1 MKSFTYR
8 KEMMKYK
15 NILYCRMSITLD
27 DLYDPL
33 SQPLDQSDLLL
44 NFKYP
49 DRLLMDKKK
58 YPYLI
63 MLMSISI
70 RYTSHVRYPVLDNRT

>member
-27 DLYDPL
+27 DLYDLL

-44 NFKYP
+44 NFKY
-49 DRLLMDKKK
+49 R
-58 YPYLI
+58 YLW
-63 MLMSISI
+63 I
-70 RYTSHVRYPVLDNRT
+70 RKNTRT